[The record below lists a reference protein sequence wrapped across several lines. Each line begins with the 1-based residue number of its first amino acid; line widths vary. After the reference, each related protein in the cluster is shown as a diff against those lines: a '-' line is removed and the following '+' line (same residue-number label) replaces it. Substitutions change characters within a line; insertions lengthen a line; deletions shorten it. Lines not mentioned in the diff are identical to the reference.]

1 MALERK
7 WLAVSAKP
15 LTANGT
21 SIGVVT
27 VQDTGGFRVKQLA
40 FLVSNAFPG
49 HASQFQVNAILSPTQ
64 LVLGPRGPKVG
75 REVFS
80 DLSAFLVVDGAV
92 IAAPEQD
99 KSQIPDKDHYLAV
112 YEAEPIVADRV
123 IWVDQYGRFYGPD
136 NPLPIAFDGTIA
148 IGDVKIRDN
157 DGDTLEVNPDG
168 SINVNI
174 VTAQTG
180 NKVKNVYNEAH
191 AVPAGVETTIVQYMV
206 PLIITNAIL
215 QRISVSG
222 ENVGRFQIFINGVLV
237 DTRRTYYG
245 ANFSE
250 YFEFSVNTTDGF
262 TLAPGDVVAV
272 KILHNKPQVGDFEGR
287 IQVFEIA

>member
-7 WLAVSAKP
+7 WLAITATP

-21 SIGVVT
+21 SIGVIT
-27 VQDTGGFRVKQLA
+27 VADTAGFRTKQTA
-40 FLVSNAFPG
+40 YLVSNTKQPA
-49 HASQFQVNAILSPTQ
+49 QFQVQEVLSPTQ
-64 LVLGPRGPKVG
+64 LVLGPVGPKVG
-75 REVFS
+75 RQHFS
-80 DLSAFLVVDGAV
+80 DLSGYLVADGAAV
-92 IAAPEQD
+92 GAEEQD
-99 KSQIPDKDHYLAV
+99 KKANPPDKDHYSAI
-112 YEAEPIVADRV
+112 YEADPVVADRV
-123 IWVDQYGRFYGPD
+123 IFVDQYGRFYGPG

-148 IGDVKIRDN
+148 VGNVTITDD
-157 DGDTLEVNPDG
+157 DGDEMEVNPDG

-174 VTAQTG
+174 VTAQT
-180 NKVKNVYNEAH
+180 NNVVKNTYGSAS
-191 AVPAGVETTIVQYMV
+191 AVPSGIATTIVQYMV
-206 PLIITNAIL
+206 PLILTSAIL

-222 ENVGRFQIFINGVLV
+222 ENVGRFQVFINGTLI

-250 YFEFSVNTTDGF
+250 YFEFAVNTTDGY
-262 TLAPGDVVAV
+262 TLAPGDIVAV